1 MAATTAL
8 YTPRVLSLATSLAQF
23 PPRPELPLHGTAR
36 SQACGSTLVV
46 DLATAADGSIARIGL
61 AAHACAIGQ
70 ASAAIFALHA
80 LDRTQN
86 ELADTLIA
94 LQQWLEGSG
103 PIPDW
108 PDLDAIAAARD
119 FPGRHGAMLLPWKAA
134 LDALS
139 TAPNPR

>member
-8 YTPRVLSLATSLAQF
+8 YTPRVLSLTTSLARF
-23 PPRPELPLHGTAR
+23 PARPELPLHGTAR
-36 SQACGSTLVV
+36 SKACGSTLAL
-46 DLATAADGSIARIGL
+46 DLATGPDGSITQIGL

-70 ASAAIFALHA
+70 ASAAIFAHHA
-80 LDRTQN
+80 LQRTQS
-86 ELADTLIA
+86 ELTDMLSA
-94 LQQWLEGSG
+94 LQRWLEGSG

-139 TAPNPR
+139 TAPKPR